1 MLNYHNVLSE
11 LIADFPQQDRFDL
24 NIKHIPTL
32 KNIVYYSVPDT
43 EPTEG
48 FIRWSELEEMAESKD
63 YAQLATIKCSPGD
76 IGNIQFTS
84 GTTGMP
90 KAASL
95 THYNIVN
102 NAKSL
107 TEHINLFQNL
117 YNSSTITANVL
128 PLYHIFGFVAGSLTG
143 ALNRQT
149 NVYPAPGFS
158 AEHSIKSIEK
168 RSCTML
174 IGTPTMFTDILHH
187 PSRVNHDMSSL
198 NLALVGGAPATP
210 AMVMTAKAEFNCRV
224 GVGYGMTENS
234 CATFITPPGLPD
246 DLVTSTVG
254 LPIPGVDAK
263 VIDPETEE
271 TLPEGEIGEL
281 CTRGFVIFKGY
292 VGDEA
297 KTRESFT
304 NDGEW
309 FKTGDLAIIKDGI
322 TKITGRSK
330 DMIIRGGENI
340 QPTEIEN
347 EICRFGPV
355 QVINT
360 FSNF

>member
-1 MLNYHNVLSE
+1 MPE
-11 LIADFPQQDRFDL
+11 TD
-24 NIKHIPTL
+24 
-32 KNIVYYSVPDT
+32 
-43 EPTEG
+43 PTEG
-48 FIRWSELEEMAESKD
+48 FIRWSELEQMGQSSD
-63 YAQLATIKCSPGD
+63 YSQLSSIKSSPTD
-76 IGNIQFTS
+76 LGNIQFTS

-90 KAASL
+90 KAAAL
-95 THYNIVN
+95 THFNIVN

-107 TEHINLFQNL
+107 TEHINLFEPSLNE
-117 YNSSTITANVL
+117 NTITANVL

-143 ALNRQT
+143 ALNTQT

-168 RSCTML
+168 RGCTML

-187 PSRVNHDMSSL
+187 PSRTEHDMTSL
-198 NLALVGGAPATP
+198 DLALVGGAPATP
-210 AMVMTAKAEFNCRV
+210 AMVLTAKKEFNCRV

-246 DLVTSTVG
+246 DIVVSTVG
-254 LPIPGVDAK
+254 LPIPGVDGK

-281 CTRGFVIFKGY
+281 CTKGFVVFEGY
-292 VGDEA
+292 VGDEQ
-297 KTRESFT
+297 KTKESFT
-304 NDGEW
+304 RDGW
-309 FKTGDLAIIKDGI
+309 WKTGDLAIIKDGI
-322 TKITGRSK
+322 TKISGRSK

-347 EICRFGPV
+347 EICRFEPV
-355 QVINT
+355 QVRYNN
-360 FSNF
+360 SYCS